1 MTRPAWALEQTIDA
15 LKNVRAVYIAGRL
28 HNPWRDVE
36 ADFEIWA
43 RPKSGNSTRSGD
55 CRYREGDYHL
65 CVASQAENVTYVY
78 ERYQNPKQDVVYIT
92 DGLNRGAHTFPSGD
106 VLAEFKAMAEDW
118 REEIRKD
125 PQTGKSYVDI
135 TFTGPEV
142 NTAKHWLIQVDLE
155 TKLPIRTAVW
165 FNEDRQGPPHYEFT
179 KIEYD
184 PDIPEGYFNF
194 TPPAGAQIIDCR
206 ELDRLVAQ
214 NSNVGTSV
222 DQLGY
227 EEACKKVI
235 AAYWKA
241 VIAKDWNAVQTLRS
255 LATGKSL
262 ADLQAVYAAYGSIEQ
277 ASISRM
283 NHLNDPGT
291 FVEVFCILRM
301 KDGSTHHSLLNVA
314 LQDTPAGRIGVVA
327 GSAGPEF
334 YDAE

>member
-1 MTRPAWALEQTIDA
+1 M
-15 LKNVRAVYIAGRL
+15 
-28 HNPWRDVE
+28 
-36 ADFEIWA
+36 AD
-43 RPKSGNSTRSGD
+43 
-55 CRYREGDYHL
+55 
-65 CVASQAENVTYVY
+65 
-78 ERYQNPKQDVVYIT
+78 
-92 DGLNRGAHTFPSGD
+92 
-106 VLAEFKAMAEDW
+106 DW

-179 KIEYD
+179 KLEYD
-184 PDIPEGYFNF
+184 PDIPEGYFDF

-222 DQLGY
+222 NQLGY

-241 VIAKDWNAVQTLRS
+241 MIAKDWTAVQTLRP

-262 ADLQAVYAAYGSIEQ
+262 ADLQNVLHRPTAPSSRSA
-277 ASISRM
+277 ISRM

-291 FVEVFCILRM
+291 FVEVFCVLRM
-301 KDGSTHHSLLNVA
+301 KDGFNAPFAPQRGCEGHASR
-314 LQDTPAGRIGVVA
+314 QDRRRRRLYRPGVL
-327 GSAGPEF
+327 
-334 YDAE
+334 

>member
-1 MTRPAWALEQTIDA
+1 M
-15 LKNVRAVYIAGRL
+15 
-28 HNPWRDVE
+28 
-36 ADFEIWA
+36 
-43 RPKSGNSTRSGD
+43 
-55 CRYREGDYHL
+55 
-65 CVASQAENVTYVY
+65 ASQAENVTYVY
-78 ERYQNPKQDVVYIT
+78 ERYQNPKQEWSTSQTASIEGD
-92 DGLNRGAHTFPSGD
+92 LFPSGD

-179 KIEYD
+179 KLEYD
-184 PDIPEGYFNF
+184 PDIPEGYFDF
-194 TPPAGAQIIDCR
+194 TPPAGRTDHR
-206 ELDRLVAQ
+206 LPRLDRLVAQ

-241 VIAKDWNAVQTLRS
+241 VIAKDWNAVQTLRP

-301 KDGSTHHSLLNVA
+301 KDGSTHYSLLNVA

-327 GSAGPEF
+327 GSVGPEF
-334 YDAE
+334 YDVE